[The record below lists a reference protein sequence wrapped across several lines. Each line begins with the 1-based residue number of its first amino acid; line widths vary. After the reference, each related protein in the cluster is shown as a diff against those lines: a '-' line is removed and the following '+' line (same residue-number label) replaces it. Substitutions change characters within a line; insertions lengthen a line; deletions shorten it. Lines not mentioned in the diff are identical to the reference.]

1 MTSYRSNKQL
11 RFDREAA
18 PGMVR
23 TTIQSS
29 VPSFLGYISIPDNGC
44 ASDLGLVDDLP
55 DAAVSSSRVSGM
67 SREHRFFAATVA
79 QHLEIEDEFLD
90 ESSRALARG

>member
-1 MTSYRSNKQL
+1 MTSYRSNMFV

-29 VPSFLGYISIPDNGC
+29 VPSFPGYVSNPDNGC
-44 ASDLGLVDDLP
+44 ASDLGLVGDLP
-55 DAAVSSSRVSGM
+55 EAAVSSSRVSGM
-67 SREHRFFAATVA
+67 RRECRFLAATVA
-79 QHLEIEDEFLD
+79 QHLEIEDEF
-90 ESSRALARG
+90 S